1 MTGLKR
7 LSDTALL
14 AGLQRVVSASQA
26 AAAQVVA
33 HLAEVERRDLHLK
46 AGYSSMFRYVTEGL
60 GFSEGAAYRRIQ
72 VARLSRRVPRVLGLI
87 GSGKLHLAGA
97 ALLAPAI
104 NSTNG
109 RALLEAACGKS
120 KRAIEAL
127 VAAQSPRPA
136 VRDLVRRL
144 PAPARER
151 AQVGMPLSVPGLTAS
166 GGGETPVEAG
176 VTTAAELGGEPD
188 GDMAPRVTPR
198 GDDSLARLDGGDGR
212 TAMTI
217 GRSLPNSR
225 ATGTCEMADHHGV
238 NWQPA
243 AIALDSGPRRTA
255 ADYARGAAARPVP
268 LSRDRYK
275 IQFSASPRTVA
286 KLEQARALLS
296 HRLSGGDL
304 DAVFGQALSLLCE
317 KLEKERFA
325 VGARPAGK
333 REKARGSRPQV
344 VKNTAQVTLP
354 GVSGVGADASLVGV
368 SNANVD
374 AAVPGLSGGG
384 ANASLLEVSNADV
397 DAALPECGD
406 TNTGVTLRGTKQE
419 APQLRTAAGASAPS
433 RHIPHA
439 IKRQVFE
446 RDGGRCTF
454 VGEDGR
460 RCGERHLITFHHT
473 QPWARQR
480 RHVAA
485 EIVLMCHSHNQLLAR
500 EDFGEP
506 LIALARGRRGKVGIG
521 ATADDSG

>member
-72 VARLSRRVPRVLGLI
+72 VARLSRRFPQVLGLI
-87 GSGKLHLAGA
+87 GSGRLHLAGA
-97 ALLAPAI
+97 ALLAPMI

-109 RALLEAACGKS
+109 RALLDAACGKS
-120 KRAIEAL
+120 KRAIETL
-127 VAAQSPRPA
+127 VAAQNPRPA
-136 VRDLVRRL
+136 VPDLVRRL
-144 PAPARER
+144 PAPTGER
-151 AQVGMPLSVPGLTAS
+151 AQVGMPLSVPGLMAA
-166 GGGETPVEAG
+166 GAGETPIDAG
-176 VTTAAELGGEPD
+176 LTAAAELSGEPD
-188 GDMAPRVTPR
+188 GGIAPRMTPC
-198 GDDSLARLDGGDGR
+198 GDDSAARLDGGD
-212 TAMTI
+212 
-217 GRSLPNSR
+217 
-225 ATGTCEMADHHGV
+225 
-238 NWQPA
+238 
-243 AIALDSGPRRTA
+243 RRTVSH
-255 ADYARGAAARPVP
+255 YARGIAAQPVP

-325 VGARPAGK
+325 VGARPAAR
-333 REKARGSRPQV
+333 REDARGGRPQV
-344 VKNTAQVTLP
+344 VENTAQATLP
-354 GVSGVGADASLVGV
+354 GVSGVGES
-368 SNANVD
+368 
-374 AAVPGLSGGG
+374 
-384 ANASLLEVSNADV
+384 ASLLEVSSAEV
-397 DAALPECGD
+397 EAALPEGSD
-406 TNTGVTLRGTKQE
+406 TNAGVTLRGTTQD
-419 APQLRTAAGASAPS
+419 APQLRTAAAASAPS

-506 LIALARGRRGKVGIG
+506 LIALARGRRGKVGRG
-521 ATADDSG
+521 ATADDGG